1 MKKKLVCLCLVLMLI
16 SSLAACAVSVPPTL
30 LPGETE
36 ATEYMGQSL
45 TPLKE
50 QRNNALAGIQRL
62 DSATYRLKVSG
73 LVDTP
78 LELTYADLQALP
90 QVSKVLDMNCVEGW
104 DFTAKWTGPTLK
116 SVFEKAGV
124 KTSANNVIFR
134 TSDALEGG
142 YTSLL
147 LDYVLTKDIILG
159 LKINDLTLPADRG
172 FPFQVVAESKFGY
185 KWAKWVTEI
194 ELSDDLTFKG
204 YWESEGYSNDADDQ
218 GPPFDP

>member
-1 MKKKLVCLCLVLMLI
+1 MKKKLVCFFLALMF
-16 SSLAACAVSVPPTL
+16 SFLAACAVSSPPTL

-36 ATEYMGQSL
+36 ATEFMGQQL

-62 DSATYRLKVSG
+62 DRATYRLKVSG

-124 KTSANNVIFR
+124 KTQANNVIFR

-147 LDYVLTKDIILG
+147 LDYVLTNDIILG
-159 LKINDLTLPADRG
+159 MKINDLTLPAERG
-172 FPFQVVAESKFGY
+172 FPFQVIAESKFGY

-194 ELSDDLTFKG
+194 ELSDDLSFKG
-204 YWESEGYSNDADDQ
+204 YWESEGYNNNADDQ
-218 GPPFDP
+218 GPPFEP

>member
-1 MKKKLVCLCLVLMLI
+1 MKKKLVCLCLALMF
-16 SSLAACAVSVPPTL
+16 SFLAACAGSSPTTL

-36 ATEYMGQSL
+36 ATEFMGQQL

-50 QRNNALAGIQRL
+50 QRNNALAGTQRL
-62 DSATYRLKVSG
+62 DRETYRLKVSG

-147 LDYVLTKDIILG
+147 LDYVLTNDIILG
-159 LKINDLTLPADRG
+159 MKINDLTLPAERG
-172 FPFQVVAESKFGY
+172 FPFQVIAESKFGY

-194 ELSDDLTFKG
+194 ELSDDLSFKG
-204 YWESEGYSNDADDQ
+204 YWESEGYSNNADDQ
-218 GPPFDP
+218 GPPFEP